1 VLGSTAHTT
10 TSSAA
15 SMPSSG
21 KLKPNSIRPCRLLL
35 AWRPTRA
42 RNVDVHRC
50 LFGIDANRPEL
61 IAAWWQGNTLDAN
74 AAATLWAAYPWQLSR
89 PAPDDVAEVIEQ
101 GQQVEAYQP
110 AGQQDRS
117 ASA

>member
-1 VLGSTAHTT
+1 VLGSNAHTT

-42 RNVDVHRC
+42 RNVDVHRA
-50 LFGIDANRPEL
+50 LFGIYA
-61 IAAWWQGNTLDAN
+61 
-74 AAATLWAAYPWQLSR
+74 SR
-89 PAPDDVAEVIEQ
+89 PALFKA
-101 GQQVEAYQP
+101 QP
-110 AGQQDRS
+110 KPIHFSFFISTIGRGNRQENT
-117 ASA
+117 

>member
-1 VLGSTAHTT
+1 MLGSTTHTT
-10 TSSAA
+10 TTNAA

-50 LFGIDANRPEL
+50 LFGFDASSPQL
-61 IAAWWQGNTLDAN
+61 IAAWWQGNTLDAK
-74 AAATLWAAYPWQLSR
+74 AAATLWAAHPWQLSS
-89 PAPDDVAEVIEQ
+89 PAPADVAEVIEQ
-101 GQQVEAYQP
+101 GLKACQ
-110 AGQQDRS
+110 R
-117 ASA
+117 